1 MTFGEP
7 AGQSYI
13 IPALWLGLWNALV
26 QLGIMIGAS
35 INSWLIE
42 KFGRRIGF
50 SSGGFIGS
58 ADDRV
63 AIFDDSSFRVSCGLH
78 TSEIF
83 HELCSF
89 KTLLRSPLP
98 LSGHSL
104 AAVLIG
110 FVIPESSAYLV
121 RKGRAED
128 AAASWRRL
136 HSGITADAEFATLE
150 ASVVRE
156 SAVAR
161 QEADQSATVLQCF
174 RGTDAR
180 RTRIIIWSNLLQQ
193 LVGIALIANATV
205 SAQTWPRLDRSRSA
219 NSKQYFLQLTGMSAQ
234 LSLLI
239 TQIGIS
245 CSILAYAIS
254 WYTMTKFGRRS
265 IMLWSAGIVSVLWL
279 SIGVA
284 GCFQSH
290 SNALWYIGIA
300 LLVISFV
307 LASGVRAAWPV
318 VSAEASSIRL
328 RSQSQTVA
336 WVANVLF
343 SWVFMFVV
351 PYLFNMDEA
360 NLGGKIG
367 FIFAGLSVLGFILI
381 FLEIPEMKV
390 RSYIEIDYM
399 FEQKLPTRMFKTYF
413 EKNWLSTAEIKCADE
428 RFELS
433 HRE

>member
-1 MTFGEP
+1 AAS
-7 AGQSYI
+7 AGIGTDDI
-13 IPALWLGLWNALV
+13 ILVAVAIIYSSDRAESVDGRRGMFLLGKAI
-26 QLGIMIGAS
+26 LGIALGILLSTSQTYVSEISPTRLRGPLLATYNFCGTIGQ
-35 INSWLIE
+35 LIA
-42 KFGRRIGF
+42 ISLVF
-50 SSGGFIGS
+50 SRF
-58 ADDRV
+58 
-63 AIFDDSSFRVSCGLH
+63 AIFDDSSFR
-78 TSEIF
+78 TPF
-83 HELCSF
+83 AAQWAF
-89 KTLLRSPLP
+89 
-98 LSGHSL
+98 SG

-110 FVIPESSAYLV
+110 LVIPESPAYLV
-121 RKGRAED
+121 RKGRVED

-161 QEADQSATVLQCF
+161 QEMDQSATVLQCF

-193 LVGIALIANATV
+193 LVGIALIANAT
-205 SAQTWPRLDRSRSA
+205 
-219 NSKQYFLQLTGMSAQ
+219 LTGMTAQ

-245 CSILAYAIS
+245 CSIVAYAIS

-265 IMLWSAGIVSVLWL
+265 IMLWSAGVVSVLWL

-290 SNALWYIGIA
+290 STALWYIGIA

-307 LASGVRAAWPV
+307 LASGVGAAWPV
-318 VSAEASSIRL
+318 VSAETSSIRL

-336 WVANVLF
+336 WVANALF

-351 PYLFNMDEA
+351 PYLFNTDEA

-367 FIFAGLSVLGFILI
+367 LIFAGLSVLGFILI
-381 FLEIPEMKV
+381 FLEIPEMKG

-413 EKNWLSTAEIKCADE
+413 EKNRLSTADIKCADE
-428 RFELS
+428 RVELS